1 MGNLIQSIPVY
12 KPVQQPVQ
20 VQKNPVTNAVN
31 PAPFDKGPFADA
43 PKYTYQPARP
53 LTPVQQ
59 LLKVQDRLLLPVHWL
74 KKIFSN
80 QLAAQY
86 LHMLIISNIFITLL
100 LKAKVM
106 TTKSVKSMTL
116 Q

>member
-53 LTPVQQ
+53 LSPGTTAP
-59 LLKVQDRLLLPVHWL
+59 KGARP
-74 KKIFSN
+74 
-80 QLAAQY
+80 LAASGT
-86 LHMLIISNIFITLL
+86 LVKENIFQSAGSTVSSYVNYF
-100 LKAKVM
+100 KYF
-106 TTKSVKSMTL
+106 
-116 Q
+116 